1 MRAGNIELS
10 LCAAAGAAA
19 AGLAWSKYERGH
31 FVTEELVFSS
41 SKIKEPAILVFL
53 SDLHDNTFGEK
64 NEKLLKE
71 IKRIHPDAVLIGG
84 DTMVTKPGR
93 ADLSRTK
100 ELLQGISRLSCP
112 VFYANGN
119 HEQRMQR
126 DRGVYGSMY
135 DEFRKLLEEYQVN
148 YLQNKTV
155 QWRDDIAV
163 SGVDIAWKY
172 YQDFHPDSMVPSYL
186 ARRLGKAESE
196 RFQKTVQ
203 WRDDIAVSGVD
214 IAWKYYQDFHPD
226 SMVPSYLARRLGKAE
241 SERFQI
247 LLAHSPLFFDAYAG
261 WGADLSL
268 AGHFHGGTIRLPGLG
283 GVMTPQ
289 YQFFHPFCGGVFE
302 QNGRWMLVS
311 RGLGTHSIN
320 IRIGNRPQLAVIRLE
335 PKS

>member
-196 RFQKTVQ
+196 RFQ
-203 WRDDIAVSGVD
+203 
-214 IAWKYYQDFHPD
+214 
-226 SMVPSYLARRLGKAE
+226 
-241 SERFQI
+241 I
-247 LLAHSPLFFDAYAG
+247 LLAHSPLFFDACAG

>member
-41 SKIKEPAILVFL
+41 SKMKEPAVLVFL

-163 SGVDIAWKY
+163 SGVDIVWKY

-186 ARRLGKAESE
+186 
-196 RFQKTVQ
+196 T
-203 WRDDIAVSGVD
+203 
-214 IAWKYYQDFHPD
+214 
-226 SMVPSYLARRLGKAE
+226 RRLGKAE

>member
-41 SKIKEPAILVFL
+41 SKIKEPAVLVFL

-71 IKRIHPDAVLIGG
+71 IKRIHPNAVLIGG

-148 YLQNKTV
+148 YLQN
-155 QWRDDIAV
+155 
-163 SGVDIAWKY
+163 
-172 YQDFHPDSMVPSYL
+172 
-186 ARRLGKAESE
+186 
-196 RFQKTVQ
+196 KTVQ

>member
-41 SKIKEPAILVFL
+41 SKIKEPAVLVFL

-196 RFQKTVQ
+196 RFQ
-203 WRDDIAVSGVD
+203 
-214 IAWKYYQDFHPD
+214 
-226 SMVPSYLARRLGKAE
+226 
-241 SERFQI
+241 I

-302 QNGRWMLVS
+302 QNGRWMLIS

>member
-41 SKIKEPAILVFL
+41 SKIKEPAVLVFL

-196 RFQKTVQ
+196 RFQ
-203 WRDDIAVSGVD
+203 
-214 IAWKYYQDFHPD
+214 
-226 SMVPSYLARRLGKAE
+226 
-241 SERFQI
+241 I

>member
-31 FVTEELVFSS
+31 FVTEKLVFSS
-41 SKIKEPAILVFL
+41 SKIKEPAVLVFL

-135 DEFRKLLEEYQVN
+135 DESRKLLEEYEVN
-148 YLQNKTV
+148 YLQN
-155 QWRDDIAV
+155 
-163 SGVDIAWKY
+163 
-172 YQDFHPDSMVPSYL
+172 
-186 ARRLGKAESE
+186 
-196 RFQKTVQ
+196 KTVQ

>member
-19 AGLAWSKYERGH
+19 AGLAWSKYERGN

-41 SKIKEPAILVFL
+41 SKIKEPAVLVFL

-71 IKRIHPDAVLIGG
+71 IKRIHPDVVLIGG

-100 ELLQGISRLSCP
+100 ELLQGISRLSFP

-186 ARRLGKAESE
+186 
-196 RFQKTVQ
+196 T
-203 WRDDIAVSGVD
+203 
-214 IAWKYYQDFHPD
+214 
-226 SMVPSYLARRLGKAE
+226 RRLGKAE

>member
-41 SKIKEPAILVFL
+41 SKIKEPAVLVFL

-93 ADLSRTK
+93 ANLSRTK

-186 ARRLGKAESE
+186 
-196 RFQKTVQ
+196 T
-203 WRDDIAVSGVD
+203 
-214 IAWKYYQDFHPD
+214 
-226 SMVPSYLARRLGKAE
+226 RRLGKAE

>member
-41 SKIKEPAILVFL
+41 SKIKEPAVLVFL
-53 SDLHDNTFGEK
+53 SDLHDNAFGEK
-64 NEKLLKE
+64 NEKLLDE

-186 ARRLGKAESE
+186 
-196 RFQKTVQ
+196 T
-203 WRDDIAVSGVD
+203 
-214 IAWKYYQDFHPD
+214 
-226 SMVPSYLARRLGKAE
+226 RRLGKAE

>member
-41 SKIKEPAILVFL
+41 SKIKEPAVLVFL

-100 ELLQGISRLSCP
+100 ELLQGISRFSCP

-186 ARRLGKAESE
+186 
-196 RFQKTVQ
+196 T
-203 WRDDIAVSGVD
+203 
-214 IAWKYYQDFHPD
+214 
-226 SMVPSYLARRLGKAE
+226 RRLGKAE

>member
-41 SKIKEPAILVFL
+41 SKMKEPAVLVFL

-172 YQDFHPDSMVPSYL
+172 YQDFHPDSMVPYYL
-186 ARRLGKAESE
+186 
-196 RFQKTVQ
+196 T
-203 WRDDIAVSGVD
+203 
-214 IAWKYYQDFHPD
+214 
-226 SMVPSYLARRLGKAE
+226 RRLGKAE

>member
-41 SKIKEPAILVFL
+41 SKIKEPAVLVFL

-71 IKRIHPDAVLIGG
+71 IKRIRPDAVLIGG

-186 ARRLGKAESE
+186 
-196 RFQKTVQ
+196 T
-203 WRDDIAVSGVD
+203 
-214 IAWKYYQDFHPD
+214 
-226 SMVPSYLARRLGKAE
+226 RRLGKAE

>member
-31 FVTEELVFSS
+31 FVTEKLVFSS

-196 RFQKTVQ
+196 RFQ
-203 WRDDIAVSGVD
+203 
-214 IAWKYYQDFHPD
+214 
-226 SMVPSYLARRLGKAE
+226 
-241 SERFQI
+241 I

>member
-41 SKIKEPAILVFL
+41 SKMKEPAVLVFL

-196 RFQKTVQ
+196 RFQ
-203 WRDDIAVSGVD
+203 
-214 IAWKYYQDFHPD
+214 
-226 SMVPSYLARRLGKAE
+226 
-241 SERFQI
+241 I

-289 YQFFHPFCGGVFE
+289 YQFFHPFSGGVFE

>member
-1 MRAGNIELS
+1 MRAGSIELS

-41 SKIKEPAILVFL
+41 SKMKEPAVLVFL

-93 ADLSRTK
+93 ANLSRTK

-186 ARRLGKAESE
+186 
-196 RFQKTVQ
+196 T
-203 WRDDIAVSGVD
+203 
-214 IAWKYYQDFHPD
+214 
-226 SMVPSYLARRLGKAE
+226 RRLGKAE

>member
-41 SKIKEPAILVFL
+41 SKMKEPAVLVFL

-100 ELLQGISRLSCP
+100 ELLQGIFRLSCP

-148 YLQNKTV
+148 YLQN
-155 QWRDDIAV
+155 
-163 SGVDIAWKY
+163 
-172 YQDFHPDSMVPSYL
+172 
-186 ARRLGKAESE
+186 
-196 RFQKTVQ
+196 KTVQ

>member
-41 SKIKEPAILVFL
+41 SKMKEPAVLVFL

-196 RFQKTVQ
+196 RFQ
-203 WRDDIAVSGVD
+203 
-214 IAWKYYQDFHPD
+214 
-226 SMVPSYLARRLGKAE
+226 
-241 SERFQI
+241 I

>member
-172 YQDFHPDSMVPSYL
+172 YQDFHPDSMVPYYL
-186 ARRLGKAESE
+186 
-196 RFQKTVQ
+196 T
-203 WRDDIAVSGVD
+203 
-214 IAWKYYQDFHPD
+214 
-226 SMVPSYLARRLGKAE
+226 RRLGKAE

>member
-172 YQDFHPDSMVPSYL
+172 YQDFHPDSMVPYYL
-186 ARRLGKAESE
+186 
-196 RFQKTVQ
+196 T
-203 WRDDIAVSGVD
+203 
-214 IAWKYYQDFHPD
+214 
-226 SMVPSYLARRLGKAE
+226 RRLGKAE

-302 QNGRWMLVS
+302 QNGRWMLVT

>member
-41 SKIKEPAILVFL
+41 SKIKKPAVLVFL

-186 ARRLGKAESE
+186 
-196 RFQKTVQ
+196 T
-203 WRDDIAVSGVD
+203 
-214 IAWKYYQDFHPD
+214 
-226 SMVPSYLARRLGKAE
+226 RRLGKAE

>member
-1 MRAGNIELS
+1 MRTGNIELS

-41 SKIKEPAILVFL
+41 SKMKEPAVLVFL

-186 ARRLGKAESE
+186 
-196 RFQKTVQ
+196 T
-203 WRDDIAVSGVD
+203 
-214 IAWKYYQDFHPD
+214 
-226 SMVPSYLARRLGKAE
+226 RRLGKAE

>member
-31 FVTEELVFSS
+31 FVTEKLVFSS
-41 SKIKEPAILVFL
+41 SKIKEPAVLVFL

-172 YQDFHPDSMVPSYL
+172 YQDFHPDSMVPYYL
-186 ARRLGKAESE
+186 
-196 RFQKTVQ
+196 T
-203 WRDDIAVSGVD
+203 
-214 IAWKYYQDFHPD
+214 
-226 SMVPSYLARRLGKAE
+226 RRLGKAE

>member
-41 SKIKEPAILVFL
+41 SKIKEPAVLVFL

-186 ARRLGKAESE
+186 
-196 RFQKTVQ
+196 T
-203 WRDDIAVSGVD
+203 
-214 IAWKYYQDFHPD
+214 
-226 SMVPSYLARRLGKAE
+226 RRLGKAE

-320 IRIGNRPQLAVIRLE
+320 IRIGNRPQLSVIRLE

>member
-10 LCAAAGAAA
+10 LCVAAGAAA

-31 FVTEELVFSS
+31 FVTEKLVFSS
-41 SKIKEPAILVFL
+41 SKIKEPAVLVFL

-196 RFQKTVQ
+196 RFQ
-203 WRDDIAVSGVD
+203 
-214 IAWKYYQDFHPD
+214 
-226 SMVPSYLARRLGKAE
+226 
-241 SERFQI
+241 I

>member
-41 SKIKEPAILVFL
+41 SKMKEPAVLVFL
-53 SDLHDNTFGEK
+53 SDLHDNAFGEK

-196 RFQKTVQ
+196 RFQ
-203 WRDDIAVSGVD
+203 
-214 IAWKYYQDFHPD
+214 
-226 SMVPSYLARRLGKAE
+226 
-241 SERFQI
+241 I

>member
-41 SKIKEPAILVFL
+41 SKIKEPAVLVFL

-196 RFQKTVQ
+196 RFQ
-203 WRDDIAVSGVD
+203 
-214 IAWKYYQDFHPD
+214 
-226 SMVPSYLARRLGKAE
+226 
-241 SERFQI
+241 I

-283 GVMTPQ
+283 GIMTPQ

>member
-41 SKIKEPAILVFL
+41 SKIKEPAVLVFL

-196 RFQKTVQ
+196 RFQ
-203 WRDDIAVSGVD
+203 
-214 IAWKYYQDFHPD
+214 
-226 SMVPSYLARRLGKAE
+226 
-241 SERFQI
+241 I

-289 YQFFHPFCGGVFE
+289 YQFFHPVCGGVFE

>member
-31 FVTEELVFSS
+31 FVTEELFFSS
-41 SKIKEPAILVFL
+41 SKIKEPAVLVFL

-186 ARRLGKAESE
+186 
-196 RFQKTVQ
+196 T
-203 WRDDIAVSGVD
+203 
-214 IAWKYYQDFHPD
+214 
-226 SMVPSYLARRLGKAE
+226 RRLGKAE

>member
-41 SKIKEPAILVFL
+41 SKIKEPAVLVFL

-64 NEKLLKE
+64 NKKLLKE

-84 DTMVTKPGR
+84 DTMVTKPGH

-148 YLQNKTV
+148 YLQN
-155 QWRDDIAV
+155 
-163 SGVDIAWKY
+163 
-172 YQDFHPDSMVPSYL
+172 
-186 ARRLGKAESE
+186 
-196 RFQKTVQ
+196 KTVQ

>member
-41 SKIKEPAILVFL
+41 SKMKEPAILVFL

-172 YQDFHPDSMVPSYL
+172 YQDFHPDSMVPYYL
-186 ARRLGKAESE
+186 
-196 RFQKTVQ
+196 T
-203 WRDDIAVSGVD
+203 
-214 IAWKYYQDFHPD
+214 
-226 SMVPSYLARRLGKAE
+226 RRLGKAE

>member
-41 SKIKEPAILVFL
+41 SKIKEPVVLVFL

-196 RFQKTVQ
+196 RFQ
-203 WRDDIAVSGVD
+203 
-214 IAWKYYQDFHPD
+214 
-226 SMVPSYLARRLGKAE
+226 
-241 SERFQI
+241 I

>member
-1 MRAGNIELS
+1 MRAGNTELS
-10 LCAAAGAAA
+10 LWAAAGAAAGAAA
-19 AGLAWSKYERGH
+19 AGLAWSRYERGH
-31 FVTEELVFSS
+31 FVTEESVFSS
-41 SKIKEPAILVFL
+41 SKIRRPAVLVFL
-53 SDLHDNTFGEK
+53 SDLHDNEFGEK
-64 NEKLLKE
+64 NVNLLEE

-84 DTMVTKPGR
+84 DTMVIKPGR
-93 ADLSRTK
+93 ADLSRTR

-126 DRGVYGSMY
+126 DRGVYGAMY
-135 DEFRKLLEEYQVN
+135 DEFRELLADYQVE

-155 QWRDDIAV
+155 FWRDDIAV

-172 YQDFHPDSMVPSYL
+172 YQDFHPDSMTPSYL
-186 ARRLGKAESE
+186 TRRLGNA
-196 RFQKTVQ
+196 
-203 WRDDIAVSGVD
+203 D
-214 IAWKYYQDFHPD
+214 PD
-226 SMVPSYLARRLGKAE
+226 K
-241 SERFQI
+241 FQI
-247 LLAHSPLFFDAYAG
+247 LLAHSPLFFDAYAD

-268 AGHFHGGTIRLPGLG
+268 AGHFHGGTIRIPGLG

-289 YQFFHPFCGGVFE
+289 YQFFHPYCGGVFE

>member
-41 SKIKEPAILVFL
+41 SKIKEPAVLVFL

-100 ELLQGISRLSCP
+100 ELRQGISRLSCP

-148 YLQNKTV
+148 YLQN
-155 QWRDDIAV
+155 
-163 SGVDIAWKY
+163 
-172 YQDFHPDSMVPSYL
+172 
-186 ARRLGKAESE
+186 
-196 RFQKTVQ
+196 KTVQ

>member
-41 SKIKEPAILVFL
+41 SKIKEPVVLVFL

-186 ARRLGKAESE
+186 
-196 RFQKTVQ
+196 T
-203 WRDDIAVSGVD
+203 
-214 IAWKYYQDFHPD
+214 
-226 SMVPSYLARRLGKAE
+226 RRLGKAE

-335 PKS
+335 P

>member
-31 FVTEELVFSS
+31 FVTEKLVFSS
-41 SKIKEPAILVFL
+41 SKIKEPAVLVFL

-196 RFQKTVQ
+196 RFQ
-203 WRDDIAVSGVD
+203 
-214 IAWKYYQDFHPD
+214 
-226 SMVPSYLARRLGKAE
+226 
-241 SERFQI
+241 I

-302 QNGRWMLVS
+302 QKGRWMLVS

>member
-41 SKIKEPAILVFL
+41 SKIKEPAVLVFL

-64 NEKLLKE
+64 NEKLLDE

-126 DRGVYGSMY
+126 ERGVYGSMY

-186 ARRLGKAESE
+186 
-196 RFQKTVQ
+196 T
-203 WRDDIAVSGVD
+203 
-214 IAWKYYQDFHPD
+214 
-226 SMVPSYLARRLGKAE
+226 RRLGKAE

>member
-41 SKIKEPAILVFL
+41 SKIKEPVVLVFL

-186 ARRLGKAESE
+186 
-196 RFQKTVQ
+196 T
-203 WRDDIAVSGVD
+203 
-214 IAWKYYQDFHPD
+214 
-226 SMVPSYLARRLGKAE
+226 RRLGKAE